1 MTPRQLL
8 RRTLVVLWVG
18 LVSLPAATPAG
29 AASEAEIKAAMVF
42 NFTKFIEWTGPKG
55 DAKAPLV
62 IGVAGDDPI
71 YEALESLVRDRTGG
85 RSVQLRRLDQPVDAD
100 TCHLL
105 YLGRGVKKRLPDF
118 LAGARRG
125 VVTVGDADGFT
136 KAGGT
141 IGFLV
146 ADNKLRFEV
155 NLTAATPAGITISSR
170 LLRLATGVRQ

>member
-1 MTPRQLL
+1 M
-8 RRTLVVLWVG
+8 LWAG
-18 LVSLPAATPAG
+18 LVSLPAATPG
-29 AASEAEIKAAMVF
+29 GVASEAEIKAAMVV
-42 NFTKFIEWTGPKG
+42 NFTKFIEWTGSKG
-55 DAKAPLV
+55 DVKAPLV

-85 RSVQLRRLDQPVDAD
+85 RTVQLRRFEQPADGD

-118 LAGARRG
+118 LAGARKG

-136 KAGGT
+136 RAGGT

-146 ADNKLRFEV
+146 AGNKLRFEV
-155 NLTAATPAGITISSR
+155 NLTAAAPAGITISSR
-170 LLRLATGVRQ
+170 LLRLATEVRQ